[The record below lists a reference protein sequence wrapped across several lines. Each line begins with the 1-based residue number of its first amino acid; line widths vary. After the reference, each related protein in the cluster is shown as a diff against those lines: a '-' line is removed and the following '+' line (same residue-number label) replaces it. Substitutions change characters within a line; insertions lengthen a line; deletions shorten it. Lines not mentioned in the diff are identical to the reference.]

1 MVTVLALLVL
11 GVLLGQL
18 RLLPEATGDVL
29 DSLLI
34 RVSLPGLILAVLPGI
49 EPDLE
54 LLVPAA
60 AAWGT
65 LALLAGCV
73 WLWARLGR
81 LDAATTGTLLLV
93 VPLANSSFLGFP
105 AVEALLGADH
115 LPAAVVYD
123 QLGSFLALATYG
135 AVVAARYGGGA
146 QPSPAAMLRRVV
158 TFPPFVAVVVAVA
171 LLPVGLPGPVATL
184 AGHLGA
190 TVTPLAMLA
199 VGLRL
204 RLEPGGWRPGVLAGA
219 LALRLLVAPAAVLA
233 VAVVVG
239 GTGIAWST
247 SVLESAMPPMVTASV
262 VASQVGLDARLGAR
276 LVGVGV
282 LVSMATL
289 PLWAWVV
296 G

>member
-1 MVTVLALLVL
+1 VV
-11 GVLLGQL
+11 
-18 RLLPEATGDVL
+18 
-29 DSLLI
+29 
-34 RVSLPGLILAVLPGI
+34 PGI
-49 EPDLE
+49 EPDLD

-65 LALLAGCV
+65 VLLLAGFV
-73 WLWARLGR
+73 WTAARVAR
-81 LDAATTGTLLLV
+81 LDAVTTGTLLLV

-115 LPAAVVYD
+115 LPAAVVFD

-135 AVVAARYGGGA
+135 AVVAARYGHGA
-146 QPSPAAMLRRVV
+146 SPSLGTTLRRVA

-171 LLPVGLPGPVATL
+171 VMPVGLPGPVETL
-184 AGHLGA
+184 AGQLAA

-204 RLEPGGWRPGVLAGA
+204 RLEPGGWRPGLLAGA
-219 LALRLLVAPAAVLA
+219 LTLRLVVAPASVLA
-233 VAVVVG
+233 VAAMVG
-239 GTGIAWST
+239 GSGIAWST
-247 SVLESAMPPMVTASV
+247 SVLEAAMPPMVTASV
-262 VASQVGLDARLGAR
+262 VASEAGLDARLGAR

-282 LVSMATL
+282 LASMATL
-289 PLWAWVV
+289 PTWAWLV